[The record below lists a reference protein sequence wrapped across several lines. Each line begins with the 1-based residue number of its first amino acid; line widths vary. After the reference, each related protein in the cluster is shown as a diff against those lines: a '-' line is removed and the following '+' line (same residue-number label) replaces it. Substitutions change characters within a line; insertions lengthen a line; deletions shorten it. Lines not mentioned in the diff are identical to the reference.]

1 MILWNFL
8 ENVDNFLYRKPKLH
22 LGYLKH
28 TKKIIQKYGSV
39 HLYIKEKIIKNRKI
53 HLSLNRFP
61 YDIEKNV
68 SHWIIW
74 DLEDSS
80 LDKYKK
86 LVYKIFNPK
95 YYDFIFRIN
104 KEEDR
109 SILEIKHCH
118 LFVKCKKIKFA

>member
-1 MILWNFL
+1 MT
-8 ENVDNFLYRKPKLH
+8 ENLANIDERLYRNPKLH
-22 LGYLKH
+22 LGYVRH
-28 TKKIIQKYGSV
+28 TKANIQTYGSL
-39 HLYIKEKIIKNRKI
+39 HLYIKEKVIKNRKI
-53 HLSLNRFP
+53 HLTLNRFP

-74 DLEDSS
+74 DLRDSD
-80 LDKYKK
+80 LEKYKR

-104 KEEDR
+104 KEKDR

-118 LFVKCKKIKFA
+118 LFIKCKKIKYA